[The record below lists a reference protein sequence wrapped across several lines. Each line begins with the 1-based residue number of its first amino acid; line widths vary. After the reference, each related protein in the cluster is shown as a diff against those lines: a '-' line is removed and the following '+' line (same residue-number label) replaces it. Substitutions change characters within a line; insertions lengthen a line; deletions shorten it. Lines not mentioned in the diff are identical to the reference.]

1 MKEHEHPV
9 QINDDIILGGGQLV
23 LFAGPCSIE
32 TEKITFDV
40 AENLNQLRENL
51 PVQVVFKSSFDKA
64 NRTSIDSYRSVGI
77 SKGLEILKKVRDDF
91 GFPLITDIHETSQIS
106 EVAEVVDVLQ
116 IPAFLSRQTDLLFEA
131 GKSGRAVNIKKGQFM
146 SSKDMSFALAKVNSQ
161 GKNIGFL
168 TERGTTF
175 GYGDLVVDFRSL
187 PIMREFSPVVHDVTH
202 SIQQPGALG
211 GKSGGQ
217 SWLAG
222 PLARAAVAVG
232 VDGLFI
238 ETHPNPE
245 DALSDGPN
253 MIPSKSLEPFLENLL
268 AIREASQY

>member
-1 MKEHEHPV
+1 MREHDSPV
-9 QINDDIILGGGQLV
+9 RINDGVVLGGSRLV
-23 LFAGPCSIE
+23 VFAGPCSIE
-32 TEKITFDV
+32 TERITFDV
-40 AENLNQLRENL
+40 AESLSRLRDNL
-51 PVQVVFKSSFDKA
+51 PVEVVFKSSFDKA
-64 NRTSIDSYRSVGI
+64 NRTSLDSYRSVGI
-77 SKGLEILKKVRDDF
+77 SKGLQILKRVSDDF
-91 GFPLITDIHETSQIS
+91 GFPLITDVHETSQIN
-106 EVAEVVDVLQ
+106 EVADVVDVLQ
-116 IPAFLSRQTDLLFEA
+116 IPAFLSRQTDLLYEA

-146 SSKDMSFALAKVNSQ
+146 SPNDTFYALAKVNSM
-161 GKNIGFL
+161 GKNVGFL

-175 GYGDLVVDFRSL
+175 GYGDLVVDFRSF
-187 PIMREFSPVVHDVTH
+187 PVMRKFSPVVHDVTH
-202 SIQQPGALG
+202 SIQQPGGLG

-253 MIPSKSLEPFLENLL
+253 MIPSKSLEPFIENLL
-268 AIREASQY
+268 AIREASRL